1 VTTNEL
7 EEIVGQRVV
16 LRELTR
22 DDVDEMARWPR
33 FVEPELQWANLELN
47 SARDRDGWFERSRS
61 NLTRRRF
68 TIWATEH
75 LHAADARRGEP
86 GALRAGGAPAQRREG
101 RGARCIGTIGLRN
114 IDFRYGEGTL
124 GVIVNAADVGRGYGT
139 DAIKALV
146 RYAFE
151 NLGLRKVYL
160 DVADG
165 NDRAMRCY
173 ERVGFSRIGQHRGT
187 EGVLYVDMVLTRERY
202 EAHRRV
208 SS

>member
-1 VTTNEL
+1 MTASEL
-7 EEIVGQRVV
+7 EQIVGQRVL

-22 DDVDEMARWPR
+22 ADVDEMAKWPR
-33 FVEPELQWANLELN
+33 FVEPELQWANLEL
-47 SARDRDGWFERSRS
+47 ATPRDRDAWYERSRS

-68 TIWATEH
+68 TIWSR
-75 LHAADARRGEP
+75 DIP
-86 GALRAGGAPAQRREG
+86 GR
-101 RGARCIGTIGLRN
+101 ARCVGTIGLRN

-124 GVIVNAADVGRGYGT
+124 GIIVNAGDVSRGYGT

-151 NLGLRKVYL
+151 QLGLRKVYL

-173 ERVGFSRIGQHRGT
+173 DRVGFSRIGQHRGT
-187 EGVLYVDMVLTRERY
+187 EGILYVDMVLTRERWV
-202 EAHRRV
+202 ACR
-208 SS
+208 

>member
-1 VTTNEL
+1 VTTNDL

-22 DDVDEMARWPR
+22 GDVDEMARWPR

-47 SARDRDGWFERSRS
+47 TARDRDGWFERSRS

-68 TIWATEH
+68 TIWSTEH
-75 LHAADARRGEP
+75 VQREDAPRGEP
-86 GALRAGGAPAQRREG
+86 GALRAGETPSQRGGG

-124 GVIVNAADVGRGYGT
+124 GIIVNAADVSRGYGT

-151 NLGLRKVYL
+151 SLGLRKVYL

-173 ERVGFSRIGQHRGT
+173 DRVGFSRIGQHRGT
-187 EGVLYVDMVLTRERY
+187 EGVLYVDMVLTRERWV
-202 EAHRRV
+202 ACR
-208 SS
+208 

>member
-7 EEIVGQRVV
+7 EEIVGQRIV

-22 DDVDEMARWPR
+22 GDVDEMARWPR

-47 SARDRDGWFERSRS
+47 TARDRDGWFERSRS

-68 TIWATEH
+68 TIWARS
-75 LHAADARRGEP
+75 ARRD
-86 GALRAGGAPAQRREG
+86 APSRPEG
-101 RGARCIGTIGLRN
+101 TPTSGSSAETRCIGTIGLRN

-124 GVIVNAADVGRGYGT
+124 GIIVNAADVNRGYGT

-173 ERVGFSRIGQHRGT
+173 DRVGFCRIGQHRGT
-187 EGVLYVDMVLTRERY
+187 EGVLYVDMVLTRERWV
-202 EAHRRV
+202 ACR
-208 SS
+208 

>member
-1 VTTNEL
+1 MTASEL

-22 DDVDEMARWPR
+22 PDVDEMSRWPR
-33 FVEPELQWANLELN
+33 FVEPELQWANLEL
-47 SARDRDGWFERSRS
+47 STPRDRDAWYERSRS

-68 TIWATEH
+68 TIWSR
-75 LHAADARRGEP
+75 D
-86 GALRAGGAPAQRREG
+86 LRS
-101 RGARCIGTIGLRN
+101 RCVGTIGLRN

-124 GVIVNAADVGRGYGT
+124 GIIVNAGDVSRGFGT

-151 NLGLRKVYL
+151 SLGLRKVYL

-173 ERVGFSRIGQHRGT
+173 DRVGFTRIGQHRGS
-187 EGVLYVDMVLTRERY
+187 EGILYVDMVLTRERW
-202 EAHRRV
+202 AACR
-208 SS
+208 